1 VKVLLNRSDRDGQ
14 RFFRVS
20 SRASSVRLISQVFLP
35 FAFDG
40 SCGRGKFNK
49 PLQEPFTTFMHF
61 VYLGKIIIFFHEG
74 IKQRFFFILKEIYLC
89 ISSIVLFLKTFEWS
103 FDVVSTCEDWS
114 MCREIESHRGI
125 CTLVGSLKNPI

>member
-1 VKVLLNRSDRDGQ
+1 VKALLNRSDRDGQ

-49 PLQEPFTTFMHF
+49 TLQQPFTTFMHF
-61 VYLGKIIIFFHEG
+61 VYLGKITIFFHEG
-74 IKQRFFFILKEIYLC
+74 IKQRFFLYPQRNIPMYFFYCIIFKNICVVFWCRLYLWR
-89 ISSIVLFLKTFEWS
+89 LEN
-103 FDVVSTCEDWS
+103 VSWDRIPQAYVHWLEA
-114 MCREIESHRGI
+114 
-125 CTLVGSLKNPI
+125 

>member
-61 VYLGKIIIFFHEG
+61 VYLGKIIIFF
-74 IKQRFFFILKEIYLC
+74 ILKEIYLC